1 MNQSAEARI
10 ANLRRA
16 PRCGASTRAATS
28 CRCPAIRGRQRCR
41 LHGGHSPGAPRGI
54 NNGNFK
60 DGYFTAES
68 IEERRWVRELV
79 DQFAKAEGE

>member
-1 MNQSAEARI
+1 MNHRTSLHLE
-10 ANLRRA
+10 NLRGA
-16 PRCGASTRAATS
+16 PRCHARTRSGTI
-28 CRCPAIRGRQRCR
+28 CQCPAIRGRQRCR